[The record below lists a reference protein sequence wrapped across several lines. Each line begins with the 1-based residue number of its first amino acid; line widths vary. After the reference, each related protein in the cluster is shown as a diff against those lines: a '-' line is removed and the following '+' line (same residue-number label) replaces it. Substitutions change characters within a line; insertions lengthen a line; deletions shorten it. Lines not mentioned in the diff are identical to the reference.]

1 MPLLLEAW
9 ALPSA
14 IVFIVYITTLWYAEV
29 RHEVPNPYLDEYF
42 HIPQAQKYCK
52 GDYSWDP
59 KITTPPG
66 LYDCLQH
73 LLAEHD

>member
-1 MPLLLEAW
+1 MYQQHRRVLILTE
-9 ALPSA
+9 
-14 IVFIVYITTLWYAEV
+14 YE
-29 RHEVPNPYLDEYF
+29 DEYF

-66 LYDCLQH
+66 LYDRLQH
-73 LLAEHD
+73 PLAEHD